1 MTINGHDIKKT
12 HILFISNMH
21 ETQTKVNSFEDY
33 DEYHITLH
41 PRFKSGKVNTF
52 STGIFI
58 ALFFKLTQTI

>member
-1 MTINGHDIKKT
+1 
-12 HILFISNMH
+12 MH
-21 ETQTKVNSFEDY
+21 ETQTKVDSFEDY

-52 STGIFI
+52 STGILI